1 MDEMKKK
8 INGTGEV
15 ISGEG
20 EAIPGV
26 KEAIP
31 GTEDVV
37 LRCDEQGL
45 CLVSGDQVLRGDFV
59 RMIPRLKHNNLS
71 GELLVRAAKIKGAEG
86 ILTAVDGTAGLG
98 EDSLLLAAAGFHVTM
113 FEKNP
118 VIFQLLADA
127 LERAVS
133 VPELTEAV
141 GRMKLV
147 HGDSVEGMKGLDTP
161 PDVILL
167 DPMFPARQKNALVKK
182 KLQIIQKLEQPCF
195 NEVELMR
202 AAVEA
207 GPKKLIVK
215 RPPKG
220 PYLAG
225 IRPDFSMEGKA
236 VRFDCI
242 VSPLGKVHL

>member
-1 MDEMKKK
+1 MDEKKKK
-8 INGTGEV
+8 IIGTEDAIAGAEEV
-15 ISGEG
+15 I
-20 EAIPGV
+20 PG
-26 KEAIP
+26 A
-31 GTEDVV
+31 EDVV
-37 LRCDEQGL
+37 LRRDEQGL
-45 CLVSGDQVLRGDFV
+45 CLVSGSQVLRGDFV

-86 ILTAVDGTAGLG
+86 FLTAVDGTAGLG

-118 VIFQLLADA
+118 VICQLLADA
-127 LERAVS
+127 LERAAS
-133 VPELTEAV
+133 VPELAEVV

-147 HGDSVEGMKGLDTP
+147 QGDSVEGMKTLASP

-182 KLQIIQKLEQPCF
+182 KLQIIQKLEQPCL
-195 NEVELMR
+195 NEEGLMR

-225 IRPDFSMEGKA
+225 VRPDFSMEGKA